1 MKTGHKA
8 LNRSSGIG
16 KDKTQGAGQTKSRAL
31 LCLHTGPAC
40 STPPRRAAGS
50 LIWTL
55 PLPAAA
61 GCVQKKSVF
70 YYKYC
75 QCQAAD
81 REEGP
86 HPASRYGPFV
96 RTGQPVSL
104 GSVYGNARL
113 RPASVLRGRA
123 ARTITLL
130 SGIASGVLPA
140 PPLLRSCPDG
150 SS

>member
-1 MKTGHKA
+1 MVW
-8 LNRSSGIG
+8 LV
-16 KDKTQGAGQTKSRAL
+16 
-31 LCLHTGPAC
+31 
-40 STPPRRAAGS
+40 RAATDRNPPS
-50 LIWTL
+50 LGGG
-55 PLPAAA
+55 
-61 GCVQKKSVF
+61 GCQ
-70 YYKYC
+70 KYC
-75 QCQAAD
+75 QCQTAD

-140 PPLLRSCPDG
+140 PSLLRSCPDG